1 MSAARFEEIY
11 RQKNQMMGG
20 VSVGAGPSQFA
31 LRLLK
36 MSKEELSDVA
46 ESLDLPK
53 SGTKGELVGRILAYH
68 NAGVNIAPGA
78 MKGKMLPR
86 SSIGYGPKLARGVE
100 AMDFEVVKTSGQ
112 PKRRIALG
120 AVKVKG
126 SKVKPMKYTVTKA
139 KKEAKPRQRKVI
151 KRAVTLVPG
160 SMVQPM
166 TYKIV
171 KPKKVVRKTAVKK
184 VAVRKVAGKGPCKA
198 YKPGPKCKVNK
209 NGACP
214 SKLQIAAAKVNPWLR
229 FMAKFRKETKL
240 KGADAL
246 AQGSA
251 IYKQM
256 KASGKLANYIRL
268 APQGLRV
275 CSKK

>member
-11 RQKNQMMGG
+11 RDKQAMLGG
-20 VSVGAGPSQFA
+20 VAVGSGPSQFA

-46 ESLDLPK
+46 ESLGLPK

-86 SSIGYGPKLARGVE
+86 SSIGYGPKLVRGVE
-100 AMDFEVVKTSGQ
+100 PMDFEVVKTSGQ

-126 SKVKPMKYTVTKA
+126 SKVKPMKYTVTK
-139 KKEAKPRQRKVI
+139 PRQRKVI
-151 KRAVTLVPG
+151 KRAVNLVPG

-171 KPKKVVRKTAVKK
+171 KPKKAVAKKAVRK
-184 VAVRKVAGKGPCKA
+184 VAVKKVAGKGPCKA
-198 YKPGPKCKVNK
+198 YKPGPKCKINK

-229 FMAKFRKETKL
+229 FMAKFRKESKL